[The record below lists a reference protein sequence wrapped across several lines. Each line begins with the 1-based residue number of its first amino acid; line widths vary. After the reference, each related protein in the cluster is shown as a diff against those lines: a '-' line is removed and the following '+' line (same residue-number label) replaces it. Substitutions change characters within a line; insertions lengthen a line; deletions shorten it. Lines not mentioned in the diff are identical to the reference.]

1 VPPGSCTAWRAA
13 RSFSYLVGIAW
24 ICLAGGTVAAA
35 TWTAGGLSFSDEP
48 GGARLLAASGTG
60 ARDDPI
66 VLVEEIIGP
75 GPAVLEI
82 RNGRTGHLDV
92 SPATGF
98 LALSVV
104 KIVVNRGPWRW
115 AGFDL
120 ELMSAPGRPSVY
132 SDGLSFDQPRTLQ
145 RIARADRFLQTVQED
160 EPFDR
165 IRFDGGQ
172 VGPAEYLRLDFDIV
186 DANGTAVFY
195 LVQRPIILLAWNLAP
210 SSERNFADVVE
221 PRREMSRNKL
231 EAAARQADSFR
242 VQPWHRQAAAARSPR
257 RYVDARTENCLGNAP
272 NLPLSREAV
281 RLDGNG
287 PTASR
292 GKSWQPASPFTT
304 ATWPAAPRSS
314 RAPLERGS
322 MRCPGSASRSRRN
335 RGRRSWSRAIR
346 SIITT
351 GSSAAPC
358 ACIDRSPTAAAR

>member
-1 VPPGSCTAWRAA
+1 VLPGSCTAWRAA

-35 TWTAGGLSFSDEP
+35 TLTAGGLSFSDEP

-60 ARDDPI
+60 TRDDPI

-145 RIARADRFLQTVQED
+145 RIARADRFLQAVQED

-195 LVQRPIILLAWNLAP
+195 LVQRPIILLAWNLGP
-210 SSERNFADVVE
+210 SSERNFAAVV
-221 PRREMSRNKL
+221 
-231 EAAARQADSFR
+231 
-242 VQPWHRQAAAARSPR
+242 
-257 RYVDARTENCLGNAP
+257 
-272 NLPLSREAV
+272 
-281 RLDGNG
+281 
-287 PTASR
+287 
-292 GKSWQPASPFTT
+292 
-304 ATWPAAPRSS
+304 
-314 RAPLERGS
+314 APLRE
-322 MRCPGSASRSRRN
+322 
-335 RGRRSWSRAIR
+335 
-346 SIITT
+346 
-351 GSSAAPC
+351 
-358 ACIDRSPTAAAR
+358 